1 MSPALPVL
9 ALLVLALPAR
19 AQDSTQPFALTEWR
33 VPGRAVDAFVAQGE
47 DGRDAVFAISLRES
61 PPTERRY
68 VTLLP
73 RDLAE
78 PARPVEVPGDVVAVD
93 AAELGLAPGPELVW
107 LSARRLRVVSA
118 RGEPLAEWPV
128 TPALPLPA
136 RTWELAQLDFVRD
149 WDADGRLEALAPST
163 EGARLLP
170 LTPGDREQELSLPLI
185 ADYGSPT
192 LENYFRPGFLAGIV
206 SWPMLV
212 LADDDGDGRA
222 DLFAANR
229 YELRVFRATADGL
242 PREPTR
248 TRPFPPF
255 TAEEER
261 RHLASTLIA
270 FVRDLDG
277 DGRADL
283 VVHRMVGELMR
294 SRTTTTVHMNTGAG
308 ADPMAAPSG
317 RVDLSGGNSALRLDD
332 LDGDGHVEIL
342 EAYVPFGVVQAI
354 RMLTLQRVEARLRV
368 LTLPRGGGAPVE
380 TWSADVSFP
389 FDFSTSRVQGLL
401 PYTEA
406 DWNGDGRLDLC
417 WGDGT
422 GVLRIR
428 LGEAREAGP
437 GFGRIVGS
445 VPLPLTG
452 DLVAADL
459 DADGLTDFVA
469 YDPLDAD
476 GRLRVAHNRGVLPGT
491 RAGLRAVPQP

>member
-19 AQDSTQPFALTEWR
+19 AQNSPEPFALTEWR
-33 VPGRAVDAFVAQGE
+33 VPGRAVDAFVAKGE
-47 DGRDAVFAISLRES
+47 DGRDAVFVISLRGS
-61 PPTERRY
+61 PPAEHRF

-78 PARPVEVPGDVVAVD
+78 PARPVEVPADVVAVD
-93 AAELGLAPGPELVW
+93 GAELGLAPGPEVVW
-107 LSARRLRVVSA
+107 LSARTLRVVSA
-118 RGEPLAEWPV
+118 RGEPLAEWPLV
-128 TPALPLPA
+128 PPLPLPA
-136 RTWELAQLDFVRD
+136 RTWELGHLDFVRD
-149 WDADGRLEALAPST
+149 WDSDGRLEALAPSA

-170 LTPGDREQELSLPLI
+170 LTPGDRVQELSLPLI
-185 ADYGSPT
+185 ADYGTPT
-192 LENYFRPGFLAGIV
+192 LENYFRPGFLASIV
-206 SWPMLV
+206 SWPMLE
-212 LADDDGDGRA
+212 LADDDGDGRL

-248 TRPFPPF
+248 TSPFPPF

-261 RHLASTLIA
+261 RHLASTQLA

-294 SRTTTTVHMNTGAG
+294 SRSTTTLHMNTGAG
-308 ADPMAAPSG
+308 ADPMAPPSG
-317 RVDLSGGNSALRLDD
+317 RIDLSGGSAALRLDD
-332 LDGDGHVEIL
+332 IDGDGRAEIL
-342 EAYVPFGVVQAI
+342 AAYVGFGVVQVI
-354 RMLTLQRVEARLRV
+354 RMLTLRRVEVHLRA
-368 LTLPRGGGAPVE
+368 LALPPGGGPPVE
-380 TWSADVSFP
+380 TWSANVSFP
-389 FDFSTSRVQGLL
+389 FDFATSRVQGVL
-401 PYTEA
+401 PFTEA

-422 GVLRIR
+422 GVLRFR
-428 LGEAREAGP
+428 LGEVHPVGA
-437 GFGRIVGS
+437 GFGDVVGS

-469 YDPLDAD
+469 YDALDSD

-491 RAGLRAVPQP
+491 PAGLHAPQP